1 MLPRVFLLFLLLFT
15 VSYLNLF
22 SEDLRITVSNEDT
35 FGLSY
40 EPGVIDFQ
48 PIIINSGI
56 SSEKAAS
63 YVMPKFESAY
73 NVEKVIGNYSLI
85 VRKELVTVPGADKY
99 SIKKVNI
106 SDFKS
111 FDVKMA
117 PVPKRSIDGIEY
129 KINSNINQEIPEL
142 FSHRYV
148 GVSGD
153 RHLVELSF
161 VVAYYDVGLGKT
173 MVADKFEVE
182 INFENDGNNVN
193 FSGYKWIGSD
203 PNISLNHNETKNFR
217 RYGEGLNPRKKV
229 KNINSFLDDNL
240 NKQTW
245 VRLEIVKEG
254 VYKVDNSML
263 SSINVSIGNDEVSS
277 IRVFGID
284 GQGLSEVVEAEQFNE
299 MNEQEIIV
307 NTNAD
312 GSLKEIIF
320 YGSSVRGFKNDD
332 GDIIRYNN
340 PYSKSANYLL
350 TWGGVDGKRA
360 NKREFNGTIVNTP
373 KTYSHK
379 YFFEE
384 EVYSPFPFGA
394 GRQYI
399 GNIVNN
405 VTYSTELHNLY
416 PDGIV
421 RYFFSLAHQSI
432 FTSHFNIRENG
443 NLIKGGINIPQIS
456 TYTPTRR
463 KFQDISI
470 NSSDIASDGRSRIN
484 IEYVNEKS
492 ISSYGYLDYF
502 EIHYD
507 RYFRAISNEISFF
520 SDSELEGNT
529 EFNINGFSGNTKY
542 LFDVSEANKPK
553 MLKNYSSEGD
563 GVSIRTELNFGEP
576 KKFFASSKLRVPNL
590 YSFKFN
596 DLRSDDIRGDIILIT
611 HKSLLGSAEKYKEYR
626 ESKGE
631 FSVQIVTTDDIY
643 NNFSMGTVDPTAIRD
658 FIAFAMNNWQVQPR
672 YLLLWGDGHSDYK
685 GINHS
690 AVNYVPPFEFDD
702 NDTSYDEDSNFAS
715 DDFYTYVLNDDK
727 RMDIAIGRVTID
739 SPGSADL
746 FLNKLKHYEDSSS
759 TDSWRTRIT
768 LVADDA
774 WVKTSNGNP
783 TRDGASHVV
792 ASEFLAN
799 NKINKDMVLTKI
811 YLPEYKTVITSE
823 GRRKP
828 DLNQDLATNIKSE
841 GALLLNWLGH
851 GNPSVWAHESVFSK
865 ETSVK
870 EYTNYDKLFFLTAA
884 TCDFSR
890 FDQSTGRTGADEL
903 LLSERGGAIGVFAA
917 TRIVYASQNEEI
929 NDRFYTNLFMRD
941 SENKYLTVGEA
952 LKNVKQ
958 GLFEENDQKYFIL
971 GDPSMRINIPDY
983 QIVMDK
989 FNGVVIDSSTNIE
1002 VKGLSEITVEG
1013 HIETNSNEFASDF
1026 NGEVKLVFH
1035 DGDIDIE
1042 TESDGI
1048 DFYFKKN
1055 GGILN
1060 ISNTRVEDGR
1070 FEVTFQLPRDISYS
1084 ENNGK
1089 LFAYAQNDNGLFA
1102 KGSFHSLNVY
1112 GIDENAVIDNEKPEL
1127 DIFLDSYNFRKGDA
1141 VSSSPLLL
1149 VTVKDNMGVNS
1160 SGSGIGHRIEAF
1172 VDNGEFEVDLTNSYS
1187 VDENDNKIGLMQK
1200 QLNELAVGR
1209 HSVKVRAWDLQN
1221 NYIVDSTYFY
1231 VKENYFVKVYN
1242 VIPNPF
1248 VESTSI
1254 SFEHNITP
1262 PFDIEIDIVDIKGNV
1277 INQVNGLINTTG
1289 VGTVFWDGTDKN
1301 NMGISQGTYVFM
1313 MKVKD
1318 FEGNESHHEG
1328 TLLVKVK

>member
-22 SEDLRITVSNEDT
+22 SKDLRVTVSNENT

-48 PIIINSGI
+48 PIIINNEI
-56 SSEKAAS
+56 SSEKAES
-63 YVMPKFESAY
+63 FVLPKFENAY
-73 NVEKVIGNYSLI
+73 NVEKRIGNYSLI
-85 VRKELVTVPGADKY
+85 VRKELITVPGADKY
-99 SIKKVNI
+99 SIKKVDI
-106 SDFKS
+106 SEFKS

-117 PVPKRSIDGIEY
+117 PVPKRSVDGLDYELA
-129 KINSNINQEIPEL
+129 SDLGQDLPEL
-142 FSHRYV
+142 FSHKYV

-161 VVAYYDVGLGKT
+161 VVAYFDMSMGRT
-173 MVADKFEVE
+173 MVASKFEVE
-182 INFENDGNNVN
+182 IDFENDGVN
-193 FSGYKWIGSD
+193 GNFGYRNRIGTD
-203 PNISLNHNETKNFR
+203 PNISLNHNETKDFR
-217 RYGEGLNPRKKV
+217 RYGQGLSPRKRE
-229 KNINSFLDDNL
+229 KNVNSFLDGNL
-240 NKQTW
+240 NEQTW
-245 VRLEIVKEG
+245 VRLEISKEG

-263 SSINVSIGNDEVSS
+263 SALNVSISKDDISS

-284 GQGLSEVVEAEQFNE
+284 GEGLSELVNPEQFNE

-307 NTNAD
+307 NANGD

-332 GDIIRYNN
+332 GDLIRYIN
-340 PYSKSANYLL
+340 PYSKTANYLL
-350 TWGGVDGKRA
+350 TWGGIDGKRA
-360 NKREFNGTIVNTP
+360 SSSEFSGTIENTP

-405 VTYSTELHNLY
+405 VTYSTDLHNLY
-416 PDGIV
+416 PGGVV

-432 FTSHFNIRENG
+432 FTSYFNIRENG
-443 NLIKGGINIPQIS
+443 NLIKDGINIAQIS

-470 NSSDIASDGRSRIN
+470 NSSQIASDGKSRIN

-492 ISSYGYLDYF
+492 VSSYGYLDYF

-507 RYFRAISNEISFF
+507 RYFRAIGDEISFF

-529 EFNINGFSGNTKY
+529 EFNISGFGGSNKY

-553 MLKNYSSEGD
+553 LLENYSTSGD
-563 GVSIRTELNFGEP
+563 GVAIRTELSFGVT
-576 KKFFASSKLRVPNL
+576 KKFFASSKLRVPSL
-590 YSFKFN
+590 FSLKFN
-596 DLRSDDIRGDIILIT
+596 DLRSEDIRGDIILIT
-611 HKSLLGSAEKYKEYR
+611 HKSLLNSAEKYKEYR

-631 FSVQIVTTDDIY
+631 FGVQIVTTDDIY
-643 NNFSMGTVDPTAIRD
+643 NNFSCGTQDPVAIRD
-658 FIAFAMNNWQVQPR
+658 FIAYAVNNWEVQPR
-672 YLLLWGDGHSDYK
+672 YVLLWGDGHSDYK
-685 GINHS
+685 GINYS
-690 AVNYVPPFEFDD
+690 AINYVPPYEFDD

-727 RMDIAIGRVTID
+727 RMDIAIGRVTVD
-739 SPGSADL
+739 SPSSSEL
-746 FLNKLKHYEDSSS
+746 FLEKLKFYEDSSS
-759 TDSWRTRIT
+759 ADSWRTKIT

-774 WVKTSNGNP
+774 WVKTDNGNP
-783 TRDGASHVV
+783 TRDGSSHVV
-792 ASEFLAN
+792 ASEYLAN
-799 NKINKDMVLTKI
+799 NIINKDMALTKI

-828 DLNQDLATNIKSE
+828 DLNQDLASNVKSE

-929 NDRFYTNLFMRD
+929 NDRFYTNLFTRD
-941 SENKYLTVGEA
+941 FENKYLTVGEA

-958 GLFEENDQKYFIL
+958 QLFEENDQKYFIL

-983 QIVMDK
+983 QIVMDR
-989 FNGVVIDSSTNIE
+989 FNGVVIDSSSNFE
-1002 VKGLSEITVEG
+1002 VKGLSEITFEG
-1013 HIETNSNEFASDF
+1013 HIETNGNELASGFSGDIR
-1026 NGEVKLVFH
+1026 LVFH
-1035 DGDIDIE
+1035 DGDVEVE

-1048 DFYFKKN
+1048 DFYFREN

-1060 ISNTRVEDGR
+1060 ISNAKVENGK
-1070 FEVTFQLPRDISYS
+1070 FTVTFQLPRDISYS

-1089 LFAYAQNDNGLFA
+1089 LFAYAKNDNGLYA
-1102 KGSFHSLNVY
+1102 KGSFHSLDVY
-1112 GIDENAVIDNEKPEL
+1112 GIDENAQKDDEKPEVE
-1127 DIFLDSYNFRKGDA
+1127 IYLDSYNFKKGDV

-1149 VTVKDNMGVNS
+1149 VNVKDNMGVNS

-1172 VDNGEFEVDLTNSYS
+1172 IDNGEYEVDLTNSYS

-1200 QLNELAVGR
+1200 QLNELSVGR

-1231 VKENYFVKVYN
+1231 VKENYFVKVFN
-1242 VIPNPF
+1242 VTPNPF
-1248 VESTSI
+1248 VESTEI

-1262 PFDIEIDIVDIKGNV
+1262 PFDIEIEIVDFQGRSV
-1277 INQVNGLINTTG
+1277 NQVKGLVNTPG
-1289 VGTVFWDGTDKN
+1289 VGTVVWNGTDKN

-1313 MKVKD
+1313 MKVRD